1 MKERERVDAPGKRML
16 SNSTLLKAFIGK
28 VLSDEK
34 TMKQELK
41 KKNNLIKG
49 RRNHFAVSHAA

>member
-1 MKERERVDAPGKRML
+1 MDAPGKRML